1 MNREFK
7 LERDKLNEENKEIFK
22 KIQYRLS
29 VSQLHERIY
38 ENNIKEVLNMLL
50 EGQKRNESYKEV
62 IGEDLEG
69 FCENIIESSYK
80 TNAFQRMFKMIYIY
94 NLAIVVYM
102 IIWSLISLVADERV
116 FSIFYTGELGKIN
129 IMNFG
134 TLFIILLINHYI
146 NELRAKT
153 TFRSKIIKFTVYLIA
168 LIYIFM
174 QPFIYEKLD
183 IGYSIYL
190 NNYLVL
196 GFSLEVVILYK
207 IYNYLIMKKYNIN

>member
-1 MNREFK
+1 MNREFE
-7 LERDKLNEENKEIFK
+7 LERDKLNKENKEIFK

-29 VSQLHERIY
+29 VSQLHERVY

-62 IGEDLEG
+62 IGEDLEE

-94 NLAIVVYM
+94 NLTIVIYM
-102 IIWSLISLVADERV
+102 IIWSLISLAADERV
-116 FSIFYTGELGKIN
+116 FSIFYKGELGKIN

-146 NELRAKT
+146 NELRTKT
-153 TFRSKIIKFTVYLIA
+153 TFKNKIIKFAFYLIV
-168 LIYIFM
+168 LVYIFM
-174 QPFIYEKLD
+174 QPFIFEKLD

-196 GFSLEVVILYK
+196 GFSLGVVILYK
-207 IYNYLIMKKYNIN
+207 VYDYSIMRKYNID